1 MSATIWPTVSLHES
15 EDTED
20 HALALLDDFDEVN
33 EALGRQSRFLKL
45 SPSLEELISNGV
57 SEVLAEASSIG
68 YFHCPISECDK
79 QRLRQIVL
87 KKFETQAA
95 LWAPDRVPR
104 YVYGRLVDSYR
115 HFLLKLR
122 DLLMSNGLHH
132 SKEDNEAAKAQ
143 ALELVHSDAVQEC
156 PALETNEARAAT
168 LREEKL
174 APVAKDVDQC
184 DRLHENEAQEDE
196 GAKVEDAKGVE
207 ESKDEESSKADRK
220 ESGFDDNLVESDKE
234 TKLPE
239 PVVNDDLAISDKK
252 LHKPLAHRS
261 PIVFKITSQAVV
273 NVLYDMDSKELL
285 RALSMAIKKKKQKF
299 SGTSYLSNVGL
310 SDNGDIKAVTNNDI
324 AEDIS
329 LLSKMSGWD
338 SDIIDNDLGMNFGSR
353 WCYRIHMIGVRKQST
368 LGLDLAS
375 RKRKA
380 ILISELVRVNVTAL
394 TSLRIHHIKD
404 IEYIED
410 LKGGSIALAVDFYD
424 LEQASAALSRGLKY
438 NGNHYDCET
447 PQRERFLARC
457 GNCQA
462 YGHQYEVCSNAPR
475 CGKCAQPHQLK
486 DCKTPHEKC
495 ALCNAWGHGSSS
507 SHCPVKRAK
516 RHSVRLTTVAA
527 RRSQAAGQVEKV
539 LPPLRLQEFNDV
551 ANQAMESGHGIHLNT
566 PHLWTDADIDT
577 LDPHVQQI
585 IQRSKQQIQELEDNW
600 KSKLKS
606 QQTNDDLSRKRRAL
620 EPLVNGSSDD
630 SGGSAKRIK
639 QEEHHAATK
648 RELRR
653 RPSRYIIHRN

>member
-1 MSATIWPTVSLHES
+1 MSVPLWPIVNLHES

-33 EALGRQSRFLKL
+33 EALGRQSLSLKL
-45 SPSLEELISNGV
+45 SPLLEELISNAV
-57 SEVLAEASSIG
+57 SELLAEASSIG
-68 YFHCPISECDK
+68 YFHSSIPEGDK
-79 QRLRQIVL
+79 QRFREIVL
-87 KKFETQAA
+87 KKFETQSA

-104 YVYGRLVDSYR
+104 DVYGRLVDSYR
-115 HFLLKLR
+115 QFLLKLR

-132 SKEDNEAAKAQ
+132 SKEDNEVAKAE
-143 ALELVHSDAVQEC
+143 ALELIHNDAVQEL
-156 PALETNEARAAT
+156 PALETKEARAAI
-168 LREEKL
+168 LREKKL
-174 APVAKDVDQC
+174 APFAKDVDQC
-184 DRLHENEAQEDE
+184 DRPNENEAQEDE
-196 GAKVEDAKGVE
+196 VVKAEYAKGME
-207 ESKDEESSKADRK
+207 ESMDEESSEAGRK
-220 ESGFDDNLVESDKE
+220 ESGFDDNLVKSDKE
-234 TKLPE
+234 TKLPK
-239 PVVNDDLAISDKK
+239 PVVNDDLAISNKK

-261 PIVFKITSQAVV
+261 PVVFKITSQAVV

-329 LLSKMSGWD
+329 LLSKLSGWD

-353 WCYRIHMIGVRKQST
+353 WCYRVHMIGVKKKNT

-380 ILISELVRVNVTAL
+380 MLISELVRVNVATL

-404 IEYIED
+404 FECKED
-410 LKGGSIALAVDFYD
+410 FKGGNIALAVDFYD
-424 LEQASAALSRGLKY
+424 LEQANGALSRGLNY
-438 NGNHYDCET
+438 NGSHYDCET

-495 ALCNAWGHGSSS
+495 ALCNARGHGSSS

-527 RRSQAAGQVEKV
+527 RRSQAARQVEKV
-539 LPPLRLQEFNDV
+539 PPPSRPQGTNDV
-551 ANQAMESGHGIHLNT
+551 ANQAVESGHGIHLDT
-566 PHLWTDADIDT
+566 SHLWTDADIDK
-577 LDPHVQQI
+577 LDPHVQRI

-620 EPLVNGSSDD
+620 EPLVNSASDD
-630 SGGSAKRIK
+630 SRRSAKRIK
-639 QEEHHAATK
+639 REEHHAAKT
-648 RELRR
+648 REL
-653 RPSRYIIHRN
+653 